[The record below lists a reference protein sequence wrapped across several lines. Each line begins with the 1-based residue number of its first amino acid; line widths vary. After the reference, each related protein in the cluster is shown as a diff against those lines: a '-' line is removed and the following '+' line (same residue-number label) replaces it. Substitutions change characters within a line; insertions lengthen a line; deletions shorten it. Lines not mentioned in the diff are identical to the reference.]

1 MRRICVS
8 AFLLLWCSA
17 PARAQGTR
25 ESWTV
30 GVTGA
35 AGLPAALASVR
46 AGAALGEHAGIDVAL
61 AKLTPSWYDE
71 LSPAVIAQ
79 VRWIRGGRSA
89 SGDSRYWIFGALAM
103 KARSSTLII
112 YPGNVQKSVVDETM
126 VSMPRFGYGWD
137 HVTRRG
143 ARIGV
148 ELTTGAAGE
157 QAGLML
163 ANVFVMWGPPR
174 R

>member
-1 MRRICVS
+1 MRRILLS
-8 AFLLLWCSA
+8 ALVLLWCSA

-46 AGAALGEHAGIDVAL
+46 AGTSLGEHAGIDVAV
-61 AKLTPSWYDE
+61 ARLTPGWYDD

-89 SGDSRYWIFGALAM
+89 SGDSRYWIFGVLGM
-103 KARSSTLII
+103 QARSSTLVI
-112 YPGNVQKSVVDETM
+112 YPGNVRTYLVDESA
-126 VSMPRFGYGWD
+126 VVMPRVGYGWD
-137 HVTRRG
+137 HISRRG
-143 ARIGV
+143 TRFGL
-148 ELTTGAAGE
+148 ELTAGGAGE